1 MAFPSKRTMYRG
13 VESASRIGL
22 RLGSI
27 GGASRFVIRARRVV
41 NKGFTPHC
49 SGRYNICMMT
59 STACTRPHSIAIM
72 KESRMLFAKKGGTM
86 SALALAIAN
95 QDGDNLEIVREDGT
109 YHFYRVKYR
118 AMGGNVMID
127 MTLNNSF

>member
-1 MAFPSKRTMYRG
+1 
-13 VESASRIGL
+13 
-22 RLGSI
+22 
-27 GGASRFVIRARRVV
+27 
-41 NKGFTPHC
+41 
-49 SGRYNICMMT
+49 
-59 STACTRPHSIAIM
+59 M